1 MATKTMTMRTTMTD
15 FRDIYA
21 DVEHARAYD
30 QLVRCEDYQ
39 GNLGRYIRVNAD
51 LSRARI
57 LDMGSGT
64 GRVAALM
71 ADTCRSLT
79 ICDRAPAMLAVA
91 RERLPAYVRIDV
103 ADNTALPYGDGSFDV
118 VTAGWS
124 FGHATEWLP
133 DVWQTNV
140 RAAVDEMLRVLAPG
154 GIAIIFETLGSG
166 VVHPAPPT
174 DNLRACYAIFED
186 EYGFE
191 RTALATDYRFESAAE
206 AARLTAFFFGVAMDS
221 TVQPDGRAI
230 VPEWTGAWQVRR
242 ARV

>member
-1 MATKTMTMRTTMTD
+1 
-15 FRDIYA
+15 
-21 DVEHARAYD
+21 
-30 QLVRCEDYQ
+30 
-39 GNLGRYIRVNAD
+39 
-51 LSRARI
+51 
-57 LDMGSGT
+57 
-64 GRVAALM
+64 
-71 ADTCRSLT
+71 
-79 ICDRAPAMLAVA
+79 MLAVA
-91 RERLPAYVRIDV
+91 RERLPAHVRIDV

-133 DVWQTNV
+133 DIWQTNV

-186 EYGFE
+186 EYGFS
-191 RTALATDYRFESAAE
+191 RTALATDYQFESAAE

-221 TVQPDGRAI
+221 TVHPDGRAV